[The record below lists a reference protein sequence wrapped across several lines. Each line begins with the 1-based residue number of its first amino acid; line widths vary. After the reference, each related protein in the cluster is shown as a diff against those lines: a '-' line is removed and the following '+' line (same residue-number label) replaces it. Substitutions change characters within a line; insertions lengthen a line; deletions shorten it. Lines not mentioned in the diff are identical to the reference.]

1 MINLNK
7 YTIAIVIGT
16 RAELIKT
23 FPVMLE
29 LQKRRVPYYF
39 IHTGQ
44 HSLGDLCDTFSVSR
58 PSVVLTQEPTK
69 GSKFNARQIKA
80 ALWNFVIIKKIRDQL
95 KKLPNLK
102 YVLYHGDTMTTLS
115 ASIASSSL
123 LNWNKKY
130 KNVHLEGGLRSFDKG
145 EPFPEEISRII
156 ADKFSDLIIA
166 VSPFSCQNVKH
177 YKNKKEICLVGNTI
191 VDSADYSY
199 NLAKKRKE
207 KLLPGK
213 RFALI
218 SVHRHENIK
227 SKERMKKIISILS
240 SLDIP
245 AYFTMHDNTKKLLE
259 KYGLLKELEKNKNI
273 VLAPS
278 MNYVSYI
285 YQIANCS
292 LIIADGGSMQE
303 ESLIFKKP
311 CIILR
316 NATER
321 QEGLETNFQFLSK
334 LNVEKS
340 KEKIK
345 EYLSPKFKIKNF
357 KNPYGKVGV
366 SKLVVDRLVK

>member
-1 MINLNK
+1 MINLEK
-7 YTIAIVIGT
+7 YKIAIVIGT

-29 LQKRRVPYYF
+29 LQKRQVPYYF
-39 IHTGQ
+39 IHSGQ
-44 HSLGDLCDTFSVSR
+44 HSLGDLCDTFSVKR
-58 PSVVLTQEPTK
+58 PDVVLTTEPKK
-69 GSKFNARQIKA
+69 GSKFNAQQLKA
-80 ALWNFVIIKKIRDQL
+80 ALWNFLIVKRIRKEI

-115 ASIASSSL
+115 AAIASSNL

-156 ADKFSDLIIA
+156 ADNFSDLIIA
-166 VSPFSCQNVKH
+166 VSPFSCENVKH
-177 YKNKKEICLVGNTI
+177 YKTKKEICLVGNTI
-191 VDSADYSY
+191 VDSADHAY
-199 NLAKKRKE
+199 NLARKKKV
-207 KLLPGK
+207 KPLVNT

-218 SVHRHENIK
+218 SIHRHENLK
-227 SKERMKKIISILS
+227 SKERMKKIIEILS

-259 KYGLLKELEKNKNI
+259 KYGLLRKLENNHNI

-278 MNYVSYI
+278 MDYVSYI
-285 YQIANCS
+285 YQIANCA

-311 CIILR
+311 CVILR

-321 QEGLETNFQFLSK
+321 QEGLKTNFQFLSK
-334 LNVEKS
+334 LEVEKT

-345 EYLSPKFKIKNF
+345 EYLSPKFKIKSF
-357 KNPYGKVGV
+357 TNPYGKIGV
-366 SKLVVDRLVK
+366 SKQVVDLLVR